1 MLCALPPSV
10 HQELLKEKWQQQAVV
25 LQEAWWPAAASQGG
39 AV

>member
-25 LQEAWWPAAASQGG
+25 LQEAWWPLL
-39 AV
+39 